1 MAFSWLEF
9 TKEMLDAALPPKE
22 TVAPLTKLEPAIVT
36 TVPPVESPDVGE
48 IPLMAGGE
56 FV

>member
-1 MAFSWLEF
+1 VAFSWLEF
-9 TKEMLDAALPPKE
+9 TKETFDAALPPKE

-36 TVPPVESPDVGE
+36 TVPPVASPDVGE
-48 IPLMAGGE
+48 MPLMAGGA